1 MVDIEADGPL
11 PGDYSMI
18 AVGAVLVDEQL
29 DTTFYGQLRP
39 ISEEWVQSALEISGF
54 SREETLEFDDPA
66 AVMNSFRAWV
76 EAIERGPCVFIA
88 DNAGFDWGFVNWYFH
103 HFCGANPFGHNS
115 DDLGTLYKGIA
126 KDMNATFEHLRDSQ
140 HTHNA
145 LEDAIGNAEALLHM
159 RNELGLALEL

>member
-18 AVGAVLVDEQL
+18 AIGAVLVDERL
-29 DTTFYGQLRP
+29 DTIFYGRLRP
-39 ISEEWVQSALEISGF
+39 ISEEWVPSALAISGF
-54 SREETLEFDDPA
+54 SREETLAFDDPA
-66 AVMNSFRAWV
+66 EVMNSLRAWV
-76 EAIERGPCVFIA
+76 EAIDRGPCAFIA

-115 DDLGTLYKGIA
+115 EDLGTLYKGIA
-126 KDMNATFEHLRDSQ
+126 KDMSATFEHLRVTQ
-140 HTHNA
+140 HSHNA

-159 RNELGLALEL
+159 RNELGLELEL